1 MTRSLVPPPEPNVG
15 LTLCPVA
22 RSKSGII
29 CCTAALIPPGAIRVT
44 SAAHAAP
51 QLHTDTATVATVDSS
66 VYFFMVCL
74 LPIFLFELSA
84 LLFHNRV
91 ESGEELTPSM
101 FSPNLY
107 SRKLI
112 RVYPALRP
120 PD

>member
-1 MTRSLVPPPEPNVG
+1 MTRSLVPAPEPNVA
-15 LTLCPVA
+15 LTLCPA
-22 RSKSGII
+22 ACSKLGII
-29 CCTAALIPPGAIRVT
+29 CCTAALMPPGAIRVT
-44 SAAHAAP
+44 FAAHAAP
-51 QLHTDTATVATVDSS
+51 QLHTATVATVDSS